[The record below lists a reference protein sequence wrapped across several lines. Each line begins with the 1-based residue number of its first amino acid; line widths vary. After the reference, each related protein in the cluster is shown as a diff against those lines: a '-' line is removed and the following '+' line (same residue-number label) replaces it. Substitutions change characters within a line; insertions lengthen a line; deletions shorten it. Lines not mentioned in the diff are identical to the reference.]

1 MSNGYDGSIR
11 IKYDVDTRDAN
22 SKVMKAANDAK
33 KIEDELIRVKSRMAE
48 LGAQKLPTEEY
59 KKLQDELAKAEKAA
73 DTLYGRLRVMEK
85 SGDTTSKGYEKLTNQ
100 IQLAND
106 KITALRGS
114 MEAMQTAGTAYTP
127 GNMSEEY
134 QRSAQRVEELNGKLE
149 VSKKRLTEMCEKQE
163 DFSQETKKSGSF
175 LKILASRL
183 KGIALSLLIFNW
195 ITKAFNAMVS
205 SMKEG
210 FQNLAQYSD
219 EYNQS
224 MSNLKSSSA
233 ELKNNLA
240 AAFEP
245 IVNMAIPYLIKL
257 IGWINKAAETISQF
271 FAVLQGKDTYT
282 RAKKQVIDYAKTLDK
297 ASQSAKKSLA
307 SFDELNVLSNQNSGS
322 SNAGGELTGADAFEQ
337 VALTEE
343 MRENAEKIKKT
354 LMDILPFVIAIGV
367 AFAAWKIAGI
377 LKDLAE
383 MSGYIQDIIYWLT
396 LILFSALAIKEGFEM
411 WNSGVDWESL
421 VKYLTYVAAVAA
433 LLYIK
438 FGTLGAGIG
447 LIVGGIGGLII
458 ALHDMMEN
466 GISTENVVLA
476 LISCVGILAGVF
488 MTLGATAGI
497 VVAAVMAV
505 VGVIAA
511 VIVMAGNGEEALANL
526 KAQFSL
532 LGTFIKSVFVGDWK
546 TAFKSIGEF
555 SVRATNNGIIVL
567 ESFINLFVKA
577 LNAIIEGINSL
588 EFTAPDWVPVI
599 GGETLSPN
607 IPKRDEVHL
616 KRLEIPQLA
625 NGAVIRGG
633 NPFLAYLGDQPAGQ
647 TNIETP
653 LSTMVEAFDIAMKK
667 NNMNQGG
674 SYTFVAQLDSKEIY
688 RQTVRQDQMHRKS
701 TGKSA
706 FAY

>member
-114 MEAMQTAGTAYTP
+114 MEAMQTAETAYTP
-127 GNMSEEY
+127 GIMSEEY
-134 QRSAQRVEELNGKLE
+134 QKSAQRVEELNGKLE

-175 LKILASRL
+175 LKTLASRL

-271 FAVLQGKDTYT
+271 FAVMQGKDTYT

-343 MRENAEKIKKT
+343 MRKNAEKIKKT

-377 LKDLAE
+377 VKDLLD
-383 MSGYIQDIIYWLT
+383 MKG
-396 LILFSALAIKEGFEM
+396 ILRDVIGVLLAISGFAIMIKADFDM
-411 WNSGVDWESL
+411 WENGVDWEGITQHL
-421 VKYLTYVAAVAA
+421 AGVALAA
-433 LLYIK
+433 LGLYML
-438 FGTLGAGIG
+438 FGPIGAGIAF
-447 LIVGGIGGLII
+447 LVGGIAGLVVS
-458 ALHDMMEN
+458 LHDMMEN

-488 MTLGATAGI
+488 ITLGATAGI

-505 VGVIAA
+505 IGVIAA

-526 KAQFSL
+526 KTQFSL

-607 IPKRDEVHL
+607 IQKRDEVHL

>member
-114 MEAMQTAGTAYTP
+114 MEAMQTAETAYTP
-127 GNMSEEY
+127 GIMSEEY
-134 QRSAQRVEELNGKLE
+134 QKSAQRVEELNGKLE

-175 LKILASRL
+175 LKTLASRL

-271 FAVLQGKDTYT
+271 FAVMQGKDTYT

-343 MRENAEKIKKT
+343 MRKNAEKIKKT

-377 LKDLAE
+377 VKDLLD
-383 MSGYIQDIIYWLT
+383 MKG
-396 LILFSALAIKEGFEM
+396 ILRDVIGVLLAIAGFAIMIKADFDM
-411 WNSGVDWESL
+411 WENGVDWEGITQHL
-421 VKYLTYVAAVAA
+421 AGVALAA
-433 LLYIK
+433 LGLYML
-438 FGTLGAGIG
+438 FGPIGAGIAF
-447 LIVGGIGGLII
+447 LVGGIAGLVVS
-458 ALHDMMEN
+458 LHDMMEN

-488 MTLGATAGI
+488 ITLGATAGI

-505 VGVIAA
+505 IGVIAA

-526 KAQFSL
+526 KTQFSL

>member
-114 MEAMQTAGTAYTP
+114 MEAMQTAETAYTP
-127 GNMSEEY
+127 GIMSEEY
-134 QRSAQRVEELNGKLE
+134 QKSAQRVEELNGKLE

-175 LKILASRL
+175 LKTLASRL

-271 FAVLQGKDTYT
+271 FAVMQGKDTYT

-343 MRENAEKIKKT
+343 MRKNAEKIKKT

-377 LKDLAE
+377 VKDLLD
-383 MSGYIQDIIYWLT
+383 MKG
-396 LILFSALAIKEGFEM
+396 ILRDVIGVLLAIAGFAIMIKADFDM
-411 WNSGVDWESL
+411 WENGVDWEGITQHL
-421 VKYLTYVAAVAA
+421 AGVALAA
-433 LLYIK
+433 LGLYML
-438 FGTLGAGIG
+438 FGPIGAGIAF
-447 LIVGGIGGLII
+447 LVGGIAGLVVS
-458 ALHDMMEN
+458 LHDMMEN

-488 MTLGATAGI
+488 ITLGATAGI

-505 VGVIAA
+505 IGVIAA

-526 KAQFSL
+526 KTQFSL

-607 IPKRDEVHL
+607 IQKRDEVHL

>member
-114 MEAMQTAGTAYTP
+114 MEAMQTAETAYTP
-127 GNMSEEY
+127 GIMSEEY
-134 QRSAQRVEELNGKLE
+134 QKSAQRVEELNGKLE

-175 LKILASRL
+175 LKTLASRL

-271 FAVLQGKDTYT
+271 FAVMQGKDTYT

-343 MRENAEKIKKT
+343 MRKNAEKIKKT

-367 AFAAWKIAGI
+367 AFAVWKIAGI
-377 LKDLAE
+377 VKDLLD
-383 MSGYIQDIIYWLT
+383 MKG
-396 LILFSALAIKEGFEM
+396 ILRDVIGVLLAIAGFAIMIKADFDM
-411 WNSGVDWESL
+411 WENGVDWEGITQHL
-421 VKYLTYVAAVAA
+421 AGVALAA
-433 LLYIK
+433 LGLYML
-438 FGTLGAGIG
+438 FGPIGAGIAF
-447 LIVGGIGGLII
+447 LVGGIAGLVVS
-458 ALHDMMEN
+458 LHDMMEN

-488 MTLGATAGI
+488 ITLGATAGI

-505 VGVIAA
+505 IGVIAA

-526 KAQFSL
+526 KTQFSL

-607 IPKRDEVHL
+607 IQKRDEVHL